1 MRLFLLVSM
10 LSGARNG
17 TKASVPTA
25 SPSANTVRLS
35 TTVGSRLS
43 KTSLKMRPL
52 SACPVTPG
60 TVMPPGRR
68 VGDDPGRAG
77 IGDVDDAWVLPV
89 VGEVLEPDRLED
101 VVVVG
106 PVLERRLVESL
117 EGSTRLDP
125 FTVVGFDG
133 ELGAVDRDDS
143 RDAPGEGLHQVGVDL
158 RPHGSCDLGLPAG
171 DGDVEVLWNPEL
183 PQEDVRA
190 QLLLDL

>member
-25 SPSANTVRLS
+25 L
-35 TTVGSRLS
+35 
-43 KTSLKMRPL
+43 
-52 SACPVTPG
+52 
-60 TVMPPGRR
+60 
-68 VGDDPGRAG
+68 
-77 IGDVDDAWVLPV
+77 DDAWVLPV

-183 PQEDVRA
+183 PQEGPPRRRPLGHA
-190 QLLLDL
+190 APR